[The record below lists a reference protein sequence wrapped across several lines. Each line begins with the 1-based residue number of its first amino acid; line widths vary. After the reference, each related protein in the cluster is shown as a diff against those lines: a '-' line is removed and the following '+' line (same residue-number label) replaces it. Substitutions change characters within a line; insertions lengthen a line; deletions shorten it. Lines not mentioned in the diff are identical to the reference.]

1 VAIPIALVI
10 ANRDKI
16 PGWWNE
22 VFYRKPTQEWVRVIS
37 LEKAPGAFPNGRSL
51 SFQVEKV
58 TVLRAAPGEAHVI
71 VNGTATAREPLYEI
85 SPLEDSGLGLQDEL
99 RLLQSTSKRA
109 TALRQRGGVDVSE
122 PDLSGFTFLR
132 EATSTGHTARFQFEF
147 KATRDGTTW
156 RMENVLA
163 ASIIP
168 STSLSG
174 KPLGDLPATA
184 AILDS
189 DKANHGKSELASKI
203 DTFAASVIE
212 AEETTKKRFAA
223 EGRDPE
229 GVPLFPQDRAMPGER
244 FPETR
249 MRILEPA
256 ELQAWSEENLQ
267 DAVNEIFARHGAQFG
282 KGRLSAWFSQFDWY
296 HQQANLSFD
305 QIEASLPDIERQNV
319 KSLGYMR
326 MVKHEAAL
334 QQRKQAA
341 AVQRARQEAATA
353 ERKQA
358 AAVQRARQQEALRAQ
373 QEQAVRQIV
382 GGLIQGIANGIPRR

>member
-1 VAIPIALVI
+1 MV
-10 ANRDKI
+10 D
-16 PGWWNE
+16 E

-51 SFQVEKV
+51 SFQVEKA
-58 TVLRAAPGEAHVI
+58 TVLRGAPGEAHVI
-71 VNGTATAREPLYEI
+71 VNGNATAQEPLYEI

-109 TALRQRGGVDVSE
+109 RALRQRGGVDVSE

-132 EATSTGHTARFQFEF
+132 ETTSTGHTARFQFEF

-163 ASIIP
+163 ANIIP
-168 STSLSG
+168 STSPSG

-189 DKANHGKSELASKI
+189 DKANRDKSELAGKI
-203 DTFAASVIE
+203 DTFAASVID

-223 EGRDPE
+223 EGRDPD
-229 GVPLFPQDRAMPGER
+229 GVPLFPQDRAMPGEH

-267 DAVNEIFARHGAQFG
+267 DAVSEIFARHGAQF
-282 KGRLSAWFSQFDWY
+282 KNGRLSAWFSQFDWY
-296 HQQANLSFD
+296 HPQPNLSFD

-319 KSLGYMR
+319 KSLGYMGT
-326 MVKHEAAL
+326 VKHEAAL
-334 QQRKQAA
+334 QQQRAATAERKRAA

-353 ERKQA
+353 ERKQVA
-358 AAVQRARQQEALRAQ
+358 TVQRAQQEEALRAQ
-373 QEQAVRQIV
+373 QEQAALEIV
-382 GGLIQGIANGIPRR
+382 GGVIQGIANAIPRH